1 MRRGLKWSTV
11 SHELFCGVVFQGSVP
26 LLFPCTPER
35 CRPCFPPRD
44 VVIIVTKGEVWCN
57 NSNLCWGFGLQHMG
71 IFTSL
76 VNHMLGAVYNCWL
89 VRLFFIMASS
99 PHCLIGWDTQRQK
112 TSYWHPFGERPP
124 RVWAHLMIFRGTG
137 WIYIHMNKHL
147 PDASILNISHNNQIW
162 D

>member
-35 CRPCFPPRD
+35 CFPPRD
-44 VVIIVTKGEVWCN
+44 AVIIVTKREVWCN
-57 NSNLCWGFGLQHMG
+57 NSNLCWGFGLQHTG

-89 VRLFFIMASS
+89 VSFIMASS
-99 PHCLIGWDTQRQK
+99 PQCLIGWDTQRQK
-112 TSYWHPFGERPP
+112 TSYWSLLGERPQCF
-124 RVWAHLMIFRGTG
+124 WAHLMILKRYGVYVHT
-137 WIYIHMNKHL
+137 HKQT
-147 PDASILNISHNNQIW
+147 SSRC
-162 D
+162 